1 MAEMSDKQLLDLIN
15 KEETRRYGFDLLMRQ
30 FQQRI
35 YRHVRHLVIY
45 HDDADDIVQNVFIKV
60 WHNLSSFRE
69 DAKLYT
75 WIYRIATNEAL
86 SHLKSKRLR
95 MFLSLTGLESQL
107 EQGLH
112 DDNFFSGDEIQLK
125 LQQAILKLPDKQ
137 RLVFNMRYYNEL
149 SYDEMS
155 EVLGT
160 SIGALKASYHIAAK
174 KVEQFISAY

>member
-35 YRHVRHLVIY
+35 YTHVRHLVIF

-95 MFLSLTGLESQL
+95 MFLSLTGLESKL
-107 EQGLH
+107 EEGLH
-112 DDNFFSGDEIQLK
+112 DYNFFSGDEIQLK
-125 LQQAILKLPDKQ
+125 LQQAILRLPDKQ

-160 SIGALKASYHIAAK
+160 SVGALKASYHIAAK

>member
-1 MAEMSDKQLLDLIN
+1 MAEMSDKQLLDLLS
-15 KEETRRYGFDLLMRQ
+15 KEETRRYGFNLLMQQ
-30 FQQRI
+30 FQERI

-60 WHNLSSFRE
+60 WNNLSSFRE

-95 MFLSLTGLESQL
+95 MFLSLTGLENKL
-107 EQGLH
+107 EQGLL
-112 DDNFFSGDEIQLK
+112 DDNFFSGDTIQLK

-155 EVLGT
+155 AILGT
-160 SIGALKASYHIAAK
+160 SVGALKASYHIASK
-174 KVEQFISAY
+174 KVEEFVTKH

>member
-1 MAEMSDKQLLDLIN
+1 MAEMSDQELLNLLT
-15 KEETRRYGFDLLMRQ
+15 KEETRHYGFDLLMRQ
-30 FQQRI
+30 YQQRI

-45 HDDADDIVQNVFIKV
+45 HDDTDDIVQNVFIKV

-86 SHLKSKRLR
+86 SHLKSKRLK
-95 MFLSLTGLESQL
+95 MFLSLTGMGKKL

-125 LQQAILKLPDKQ
+125 LQQAILKLPHKQ

-149 SYDEMS
+149 TYEQMS
-155 EVLGT
+155 DVLGT
-160 SIGALKASYHIAAK
+160 SVGALKASYHIASK
-174 KVEQFISAY
+174 KVEDFVSTH